1 MIGPH
6 THEFEVTPWPFV
18 ASEFADALTT
28 ITVLEDDAPILLVSH
43 DEEDGMWQIL
53 CGTTNE
59 PEDGRLTCLGCL
71 LELDPTLAEIADLP
85 RGWEAY
91 RDAVGEPW
99 IREQSVPFD
108 ENDVGD
114 DEEERGED

>member
-1 MIGPH
+1 MIEQH
-6 THEFEVTPWPFV
+6 VHDFAAATWPFKEP
-18 ASEFADALTT
+18 EFSDALTT
-28 ITVLEDDAPILLVSH
+28 VPVLEGEAPILLVSH
-43 DEEDGMWQIL
+43 DADDGMWQVL

-91 RDAVGEPW
+91 REAVGAPWAREP
-99 IREQSVPFD
+99 SPADDASD
-108 ENDVGD
+108 ED
-114 DEEERGED
+114 DG

>member
-1 MIGPH
+1 MIEA
-6 THEFEVTPWPFV
+6 HEHDFAGAPWPFDGTPFI
-18 ASEFADALTT
+18 EALTT
-28 ITVLEDDAPILLVSH
+28 IRVLEDDAPILLVSH
-43 DEEDGMWQIL
+43 DADDGMWQVL

-71 LELDPTLAEIADLP
+71 LELDPTLADIADLP

-99 IREQSVPFD
+99 QREPSPV
-108 ENDVGD
+108 D
-114 DEEERGED
+114 D